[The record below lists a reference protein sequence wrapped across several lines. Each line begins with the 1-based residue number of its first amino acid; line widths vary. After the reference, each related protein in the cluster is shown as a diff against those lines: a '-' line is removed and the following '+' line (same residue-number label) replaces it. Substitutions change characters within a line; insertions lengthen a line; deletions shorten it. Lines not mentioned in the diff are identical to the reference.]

1 MQNEMW
7 SGMYDKML
15 DVMSGNNLYHSN
27 DEKTIDQNIHI
38 DANFP
43 SVTGAEDVEAALL
56 SLAGES
62 LQYSYKNFG

>member
-1 MQNEMW
+1 
-7 SGMYDKML
+7 MYDKML
-15 DVMSGNNLYHSN
+15 SVMSGNNLYRSGDN
-27 DEKTIDQNIHI
+27 ESIDQNIHI

-43 SVTGAEDVEAALL
+43 AVTGAEDVEAALL